1 MHKDENE
8 LATWQL
14 TAGLTLF
21 AILTVF
27 GFGYFG
33 YYLSLLL
40 KGLFSHVEAV
50 TLNKGAFYCLGAA
63 IIGCILVALNWH
75 WQIVQNLQTD
85 RNAGYC
91 RDSVQIQ

>member
-40 KGLFSHVEAV
+40 KGLFSHAEAV
-50 TLNKGAFYCLGAA
+50 TLNKGAFYWLIALKEPLICKRLLP
-63 IIGCILVALNWH
+63 LVA
-75 WQIVQNLQTD
+75 NLQD
-85 RNAGYC
+85 HNKH
-91 RDSVQIQ
+91 